1 MNWPAIIAGGL
12 VILASGASGA
22 LVLLRRGRGMRSA
35 EQKFGLHTPHLNRM
49 AAVLGVITG
58 LVMGG
63 IVVYFLALNA
73 TGNIIEWIGRFSYV
87 LVAGASGVHLL
98 ALVYAFLSLRREE
111 RAFGAKDGPPAGSLA
126 KLRVEALLHFRREH
140 KHYSDLKM
148 RDEAAVDQ
156 YIDFLGNPLLHV
168 RRDLARVPFYGYMG
182 TVCGIL
188 LMAQELGQITE
199 ATETFSV
206 LSSMAGGLV
215 LAFQTTLVAL
225 LAYLPLRKLT
235 DHLIQ
240 RVETLESFCHG
251 LRDHQHGR

>member
-1 MNWPAIIAGGL
+1 MNWPAVIAGVL
-12 VILASGASGA
+12 VVVAGGASGA
-22 LVLLRRGRGMRSA
+22 LVLLHRGKGLRSA
-35 EQKFGLHTPHLNRM
+35 EQKFALHTPHLNRI
-49 AAVLGVITG
+49 AAVLGAITG
-58 LVMGG
+58 LAMGG
-63 IVVYFLALNA
+63 IAVYFLALNSTA
-73 TGNIIEWIGRFSYV
+73 NVIEWIGRFSYI
-87 LVAGASGVHLL
+87 LVAGASGAHLL
-98 ALVYAFLSLRREE
+98 VLVHAFLSLRREE
-111 RAFGAKDGPPAGSLA
+111 RAFGAKDGPLVGSLA

-140 KHYSDLKM
+140 KHYSDLKT

-156 YIDFLGNPLLHV
+156 YINFLGNPLLHV

-199 ATETFSV
+199 ATETFRV

-240 RVETLESFCHG
+240 RVEALEESWHG
-251 LRDHQHGR
+251 LRDHPHGR